1 MVLNHF
7 SRSMMRTVFVAL
19 AMATAVVS
27 GPALAQ
33 DVSELLVRL
42 NRTENEMRRVSG
54 QVEQLQF
61 ENRKLTDQLRKF
73 QEDVDFRL
81 NERGSARGPAPA
93 ANPAT
98 SPAPPQKRTR
108 NDAFDPAQQPGGPT
122 NLAGAPRTLGQISSS
137 TGIIDDGPAPGT
149 GPIDLGNGGRAPQGG
164 LPQGALQRPDP
175 AIRTGPSIAATGAAS
190 PKQDFDTAFALIQS
204 KSYENAEMGF
214 RQFLQSHPR
223 DRLAPDAT
231 YWLGESYFLRAR
243 HREAAEQYLKVSS
256 SWPKARRTPDS
267 LLKLGMSLNALGAR
281 DQACAT
287 YAKLEIEHPEAPS
300 TVKQGTERE
309 KRRARC
315 A

>member
-1 MVLNHF
+1 MKKWLGSV
-7 SRSMMRTVFVAL
+7 MRTAFMAL
-19 AMATAVVS
+19 AMVSAVLTSPVM
-27 GPALAQ
+27 AQ

-42 NRTENEMRRVSG
+42 GRTENEMRRLSG

-61 ENRKLTDQLRKF
+61 ENRKLTDQMRKF

-81 NERGSARGPAPA
+81 NERGGARAPGPA

-108 NDAFDPAQQPGGPT
+108 NDAFDGGQQPQ

-149 GPIDLGNGGRAPQGG
+149 GPIDLSSGGRAV
-164 LPQGALQRPDP
+164 PQGALQRPDP
-175 AIRTGPSIAATGAAS
+175 AARTGPSIAATGVQS
-190 PKQDFDTAFALIQS
+190 PKQDFDAAYSQIQA
-204 KSYENAEMGF
+204 KSYEDAEMGF

-231 YWLGESYFLRAR
+231 YFLGESYFLRAR

-256 SWPKARRTPDS
+256 SWPKARRAPDS

-287 YAKLEIEHPEAPS
+287 YAKLEIEHPEAS
-300 TVKQGTERE
+300 GTVKQGTERE